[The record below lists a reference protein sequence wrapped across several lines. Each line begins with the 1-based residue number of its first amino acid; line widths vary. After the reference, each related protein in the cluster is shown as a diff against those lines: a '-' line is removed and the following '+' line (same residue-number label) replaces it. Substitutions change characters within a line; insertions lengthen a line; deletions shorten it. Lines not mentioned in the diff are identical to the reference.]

1 MLWIYGCLIFIIGVI
16 VGIIATRLGTK
27 GGKKHKELQKELEK
41 SQYELE
47 QYRQE
52 LVDHFAQSAN
62 LMENI
67 SKDYE
72 KLYSHMA
79 KTSTELMPSLPAQDN
94 PFSSTAASLEAKSKT
109 TEENEETPQE
119 LVETVED
126 KTAETL
132 QENNDEKSKQTDKN
146 DELID
151 TTDASTNDE
160 NKTNDPLNSEEKK
173 KSETEKPNNIA

>member
-16 VGIIATRLGTK
+16 VGMIATRLGTK

-79 KTSTELMPSLPAQDN
+79 KTSTELMPNLPTQDN
-94 PFSSTAASLEAKSKT
+94 PFTVTAPSLEAATQAPEQTPEQSEAIQAEAIEDTHTEATPDSEKT
-109 TEENEETPQE
+109 EKHDESTENVTEPQKDD
-119 LVETVED
+119 TNN
-126 KTAETL
+126 
-132 QENNDEKSKQTDKN
+132 ENNRLLTD
-146 DELID
+146 
-151 TTDASTNDE
+151 
-160 NKTNDPLNSEEKK
+160 EEKK
-173 KSETEKPNNIA
+173 KSETEKPNNVA

>member
-1 MLWIYGCLIFIIGVI
+1 MLWIYGCLIFIIGII

-27 GGKKHKELQKELEK
+27 GGKKQKELQKELEK

-79 KTSTELMPSLPAQDN
+79 KTSTELMPSLPTQDN
-94 PFSSTAASLEAKSKT
+94 PFSAMPATLSVENN
-109 TEENEETPQE
+109 TEEKHPDTPQE
-119 LVETVED
+119 ETVEASEEKATEALSEHNETED
-126 KTAETL
+126 KKEANIEAT
-132 QENNDEKSKQTDKN
+132 ENGSVDESKNK
-146 DELID
+146 DELIE
-151 TTDASTNDE
+151 A
-160 NKTNDPLNSEEKK
+160 EEKK
-173 KSETEKPNNIA
+173 KLETEKPNNNA